1 LHAAAPS
8 HKSLSQ
14 FLIATKTRATIAS
27 PPISVAM
34 TFFAI
39 TMERES
45 VLHDITSQ
53 QSFEALSLKQNGQR
67 KIRMCTTE
75 SDPI

>member
-1 LHAAAPS
+1 
-8 HKSLSQ
+8 
-14 FLIATKTRATIAS
+14 
-27 PPISVAM
+27 M

-39 TMERES
+39 IMERES

-75 SDPI
+75 SHPM